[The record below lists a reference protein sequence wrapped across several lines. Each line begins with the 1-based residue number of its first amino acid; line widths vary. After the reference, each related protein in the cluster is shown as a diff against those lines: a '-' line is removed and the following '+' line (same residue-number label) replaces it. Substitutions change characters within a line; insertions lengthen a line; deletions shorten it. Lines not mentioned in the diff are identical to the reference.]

1 VIRIK
6 RQHTEWEK
14 IFLSFSSDKELI
26 PGIYK
31 ELQQLNTKKKITN
44 AVSKWANQWQKYF
57 SKEVQMAHKYM
68 NKYSTSLAIK
78 EMQIKTTLRFHIT
91 PVRMPIIKETKR
103 KCW

>member
-6 RQHTEWEK
+6 KQHTEWEK

-26 PGIYK
+26 SGIYK
-31 ELQQLNTKKKITN
+31 ELQELNTKKITN
-44 AVSKWANQWQKYF
+44 AVRKWANQLKKYF
-57 SKEVQMAHKYM
+57 SEEEQIANKYM

-91 PVRMPIIKETKR
+91 PVRMPIIKETNK

>member
-6 RQHTEWEK
+6 KQHTEWEK

-26 PGIYK
+26 SGIYK
-31 ELQQLNTKKKITN
+31 ELQQLNTKKITN
-44 AVSKWANQWQKYF
+44 AVSKWANQLKKYF
-57 SKEVQMAHKYM
+57 SKEEQIANKYM